1 MMRSWLAGRP
11 PWRGRSSDS
20 SPPVAGGTL
29 LRRADRR
36 SPGRGAP
43 PRRPG
48 RSLAGGLLLA
58 ALVLPLA
65 GLFAPDAEAQTT
77 GVLVSNMGQTPGT
90 QQFNRQAQP
99 FTTGTDTAV
108 GSVEVYLDQNTVGTL
123 VRIAPGASGGGPD
136 LSSSGVIT
144 LTSPTTL
151 VADAINT
158 FSAPPN
164 TMLTANTTYYVVTSS
179 SADPTDGR
187 RVGMT
192 TSTSEDSSPASGWS
206 IGNTRY
212 SATWT
217 STIWTPNTSTFLRI
231 RINAP
236 GSADTT
242 APRVTSI
249 EFDGTTVSPTH
260 QDTVSWRVTF
270 NEDVK
275 NVDATD
281 FEVSNTS
288 AMINLEERGAS
299 VYTVELSG
307 GDLADL
313 DATITLS
320 FASGQNI
327 QDLASNDLTNT
338 TPTGTNES
346 SVVVDNTAP
355 TVTSIER
362 NTPTTSPTNATAC
375 SGW

>member
-1 MMRSWLAGRP
+1 MRVTLYELADGFKAVARRPADNALTDAGHHDSAEPRPAHPPVSDGAMMRSWLAGRP

-29 LRRADRR
+29 LRCADRR

-236 GSADTT
+236 GPADTT

-249 EFDGTTVSPTH
+249 ERSTPRPRRPT
-260 QDTVSWRVTF
+260 R
-270 NEDVK
+270 
-275 NVDATD
+275 
-281 FEVSNTS
+281 
-288 AMINLEERGAS
+288 
-299 VYTVELSG
+299 
-307 GDLADL
+307 
-313 DATITLS
+313 
-320 FASGQNI
+320 
-327 QDLASNDLTNT
+327 
-338 TPTGTNES
+338 TP
-346 SVVVDNTAP
+346 
-355 TVTSIER
+355 
-362 NTPTTSPTNATAC
+362 
-375 SGW
+375 